1 MDKPV
6 FDLFKEKTNFFELF
20 FFLPLKNQRIHS
32 PPTHAPKIFKTFLC
46 VPIIGYFSEVLCS
59 PAPSYKQN
67 FKVKFCIC
75 GPITVQCNLK
85 CVKFF
90 FQNSLHPTLYC
101 SKNSQHGKPFNST
114 LFYAKLDSYL
124 ILLLCSECPSSKLN
138 LRTQC
143 PSSKI

>member
-1 MDKPV
+1 MKTLSIKPLTFNVKRVCQGGRSDVRFSKMDPKMDKPV

-46 VPIIGYFSEVLCS
+46 VPIIGYLSEVLCS

-75 GPITVQCNLK
+75 GPITV
-85 CVKFF
+85 
-90 FQNSLHPTLYC
+90 
-101 SKNSQHGKPFNST
+101 
-114 LFYAKLDSYL
+114 
-124 ILLLCSECPSSKLN
+124 
-138 LRTQC
+138 
-143 PSSKI
+143 